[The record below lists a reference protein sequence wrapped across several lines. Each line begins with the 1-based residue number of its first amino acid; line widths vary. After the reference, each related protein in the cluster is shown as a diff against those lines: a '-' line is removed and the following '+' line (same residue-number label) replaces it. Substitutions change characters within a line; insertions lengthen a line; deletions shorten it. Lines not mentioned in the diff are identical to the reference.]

1 MARVSGKCPSCGQI
15 IHVNDER
22 ERGHCGK
29 CGAEISTQEAIL
41 LFQKGQ
47 SASSG
52 AASHFDPSQSDPL
65 RQQRRAE
72 RARERAEREQQQAKD
87 RAEQERQQS
96 RERAEKEQNDAA
108 SRIIQ
113 DMFQLC
119 ASEQDYMALRARIL
133 QMDRPD
139 GEKARLLAC
148 LDSATSQRLKDTLE
162 KAKDYEE
169 SQGPSSDS
177 IWGFVIISSIG
188 LLINYFFHM
197 KIPGIIAV
205 VLAGLGV
212 FSDYQKRHDPKI
224 IAKNKAAAE
233 LIEQYRNLGYKI

>member
-22 ERGHCGK
+22 ESGHCGK
-29 CGAEISTQEAIL
+29 CGVEISTQEAIL
-41 LFQKGQ
+41 LFQKSQ

-52 AASHFDPSQSDPL
+52 VASHFEPSQSDPL

-139 GEKARLLAC
+139 KEKARLLAC
-148 LDSATSQRLKDTLE
+148 LDSATSQRLKETIE
-162 KAKDYEE
+162 KAKTYSE
-169 SQGPSSDS
+169 SQESPLNLVL
-177 IWGFVIISSIG
+177 GFAVIAGIG

-197 KIPGIIAV
+197 RIPGIIAI
-205 VLAGLGV
+205 VLAVIGV
-212 FSDYQKRHDPKI
+212 FGNLHDRYDKKT
-224 IAKNKAAAE
+224 AAENKAAAE
-233 LIEQYRNLGYKI
+233 LIEQYRKLGYKI

>member
-1 MARVSGKCPSCGQI
+1 MARASGKCPHCGQI

-41 LFQKGQ
+41 LFQQGQ

-72 RARERAEREQQQAKD
+72 RAKERAEREQQQSK
-87 RAEQERQQS
+87 
-96 RERAEKEQNDAA
+96 ERAEKEQIDMA
-108 SRIIQ
+108 SQMIQ

-119 ASEQDYMALRARIL
+119 TSEQDYMALRARIL
-133 QMDRPD
+133 QTDRPD
-139 GEKARLLAC
+139 GEKAKLLSC
-148 LDSATSQRLKDTLE
+148 LDSATSQRLKETIE
-162 KAKDYEE
+162 KAKTYAE
-169 SQGPSSDS
+169 SQESPLSLVLGSA
-177 IWGFVIISSIG
+177 VIAGIG

-197 KIPGIIAV
+197 RIPGIIAV
-205 VLAGLGV
+205 VLAIFALFGGLH
-212 FSDYQKRHDPKI
+212 DRYDQKTV
-224 IAKNKAAAE
+224 AENKAAAE
-233 LIEQYRNLGYKI
+233 LIEQYRKLGYKI